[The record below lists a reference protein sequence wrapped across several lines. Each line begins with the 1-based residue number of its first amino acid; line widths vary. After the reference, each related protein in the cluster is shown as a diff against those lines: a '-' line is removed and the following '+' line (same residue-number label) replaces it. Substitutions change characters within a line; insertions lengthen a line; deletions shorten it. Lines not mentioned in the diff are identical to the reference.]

1 MKRFARLAVILVN
14 WNGSDDTLNCLESI
28 RSSTYQDYFVIV
40 VDNGSR
46 ADQVAKLKQRKL
58 GFELIETGE
67 NLGYTGGNN
76 KGIEYALDRNA
87 DYVFLLNNDTYIA
100 PNTLQNIM
108 QAADMDKQM
117 GILSPK
123 ILFHPARHIIWSAGA
138 ILNQKFLMGYSLG
151 YKVEDKGQFDQACDI
166 DYVTGCAML
175 IQSKVLREVGMLSD
189 DYFAVCEDIDYC
201 LRVANAGYRI
211 RYEPS
216 ASVWHI
222 ESASSGGSDAPQY
235 VYYQTR
241 NYLLFHKRWAKG
253 LHQLIMSQSYFLA
266 YASKRGF
273 MFVLQGKWKS
283 LLGILYGI
291 RDFMIGRLG
300 RRDYASLCKPKKRDV
315 VHSQHM

>member
-1 MKRFARLAVILVN
+1 MNHSARLAVILVN

-28 RSSTYQDYFVIV
+28 RASTYQDYFVVV

-46 ADQVAKLKQRKL
+46 ADQIEKLKQSKL
-58 GFELIETGE
+58 DFKLIETGE

-76 KGIEYALDRNA
+76 KGIEYALDLNA

-100 PNTLQNIM
+100 PNTLKNIM
-108 QAADMDKQM
+108 QAANMDKQI

-123 ILFHPARHIIWSAGA
+123 IFFHPARHLIWSAGA
-138 ILNQKFLMGYSLG
+138 TLNQKFLMGYSLG
-151 YKVEDKGQFDQACDI
+151 YKVEDKGQFDQASDI

-175 IQSKVLREVGMLSD
+175 IQSKVVREVGMLSD

-201 LRVANAGYRI
+201 LRVANSGYRI

-253 LHQLIMSQSYFLA
+253 FRQLIMSQSYFLA
-266 YASKRGF
+266 YAAKRGI
-273 MFVLQGKWKS
+273 MFLLQGKFKS
-283 LLGILYGI
+283 MLGILYGI
-291 RDFMIGRLG
+291 RDFIIGRLG
-300 RRDYASLCKPKKRDV
+300 RRDIKSLYKPKLSD
-315 VHSQHM
+315 

>member
-1 MKRFARLAVILVN
+1 MKHSARLAVILVN
-14 WNGSDDTLNCLESI
+14 WNGSDDTLNCLGSI
-28 RSSTYQDYFVIV
+28 RASTYQDYFVIV

-46 ADQVAKLKQRKL
+46 ADQVLKLKQNNSD
-58 GFELIETGE
+58 FVLIETGE

-76 KGIEYALDRNA
+76 KGIEYALDCKVE
-87 DYVFLLNNDTYIA
+87 YVLLLNNDTYIA

-108 QAADMDKQM
+108 QAVDMDKKI

-123 ILFHPARHIIWSAGA
+123 IFFHPARHLIWSAGA
-138 ILNQKFLMGYSLG
+138 ALNQRFLMGYSLG
-151 YKVEDKGQFDQACDI
+151 YKVEDKGQFDQARDV

-175 IQSKVLREVGMLSD
+175 IQSRVISEVGMLSD

-201 LRVANAGYRI
+201 LRVANAGYKI
-211 RYEPS
+211 KYEPS

-241 NYLLFHKRWAKG
+241 NYFLFHKRWAKN
-253 LHQLIMSQSYFLA
+253 LRQLIMSQSYFAA
-266 YASKRGF
+266 YVVKRGF
-273 MFVLQGKWKS
+273 MFALQGKWKS

-291 RDFMIGRLG
+291 RDFEAGRLG
-300 RRDYASLCKPKKRDV
+300 RRDYASLSKPKKNGEV
-315 VHSQHM
+315 YS